1 MAFKT
6 FAVAGAGNIGV
17 FLAEELLK
25 QKAAGNAEEVL
36 VLGRLVRALARSI
49 LLPICAEKI

>member
-49 LLPICAEKI
+49 LPPICAEKI